1 MELYGPSTGSNG
13 SQSDHQSEWVAVEQE
28 TGLDGS
34 MQKLGLFGREV
45 YPERPDVPDCSYY
58 LRNGSC
64 GYGPNC
70 RFNHPSDRDRRSG
83 GKMQLEGVEF
93 PERTGEPICQYFL
106 RTGTCKFG
114 VSCKFHHPRNFGGTL
129 SNIPLNTYGYP
140 LRTGEIECTYYLK
153 TGHCKF
159 GITCKFHHPQPAGI
173 SVPAPARPFYPT
185 VQSLPAPPEECN
197 SALTGLRVARPPIL
211 PGSYVPSAY
220 GPVLLHP
227 GVVTIQNWSPYSGP
241 VSPALSPGVHPSA
254 GLTSVYGMSPL
265 ASSPHAFAGPYSPL
279 PPAASPSSKTQKEKS
294 FPERPGQSICQ
305 YYVKT
310 GDCKFGSSC
319 KFHHPPDWIAS
330 KTNCAISPMGLPLR
344 PGVQPCSFYLLKGFC
359 KFGSACKFDHPMG
372 TVQYS
377 SSASSLP
384 DLQVAPYMLRS
395 SFTLAPMLLPEL
407 QAGFVTGS
415 KVDVSLSRA
424 PSSMKVQLVQLT

>member
-1 MELYGPSTGSNG
+1 MELYGRSTGSNG
-13 SQSDHQSEWVAVEQE
+13 SQSDHQSEWVPVEPE
-28 TGLDGS
+28 TGS
-34 MQKLGLFGREV
+34 MQRLGLWGREV
-45 YPERPDVPDCSYY
+45 YPERPGVPDCSYY
-58 LRNGSC
+58 MRTGSC

-70 RFNHPSDRDRRSG
+70 RFNHPCDRGYG
-83 GKMQLEGVEF
+83 GKMQLGGVEF
-93 PERTGEPICQYFL
+93 PERMGEPTCQYYL

-114 VSCKFHHPRNFGGTL
+114 ASCKFHHPRNLAGTL
-129 SNIPLNTYGYP
+129 SNMPLNTYGYP
-140 LRTGEIECTYYLK
+140 LRTGEIECSYYLK

-159 GITCKFHHPQPAGI
+159 GITCKYHHPQPAGV

-185 VQSLPAPPEECN
+185 VQSLPAPPEEYN
-197 SALTGLRVARPPIL
+197 SASTGLRVARPPLL

-241 VSPALSPGVHPSA
+241 VSPALSPGAQPSA
-254 GLTSVYGMSPL
+254 GLTSIYGISQL
-265 ASSPHAFAGPYSPL
+265 ASSTHAFAGPYLPL

-294 FPERPGQSICQ
+294 FPERPGQPICQ

-319 KFHHPPDWIAS
+319 KYHHPPDWIAS
-330 KTNCAISPMGLPLR
+330 KTNCAISPLGLPLR

-359 KFGSACKFDHPMG
+359 KFGHACKFDHPMG

-377 SSASSLP
+377 SSVSSLP
-384 DLQVAPYMLRS
+384 DLPMAPYMLRS
-395 SFTLAPMLLPEL
+395 SFTLAPTLLPEL
-407 QAGFVTGS
+407 QAGFVSGS
-415 KVDVSLSRA
+415 KVDASLSRG
-424 PSSMKVQLVQLT
+424 PSSLKVQLVKLA